1 MLAHP
6 SNSLMLQ
13 QLVCALHDLRPVPVP
28 AMARRPVHC
37 PSHLEPV
44 QLSLVHCSPDRLTP
58 GSMGL
63 APFPFVRVQTV
74 LLPCPPPS
82 RLALTPHIDSPRAV
96 HRPRGPTEG

>member
-13 QLVCALHDLRPVPVP
+13 QLVGALHDLGPVPVR

-44 QLSLVHCSPDRLTP
+44 QLPLVHCSPDRLAP

-63 APFPFVRVQTV
+63 APFPCVRVQTV
-74 LLPCPPPS
+74 LLPCPPSS
-82 RLALTPHIDSPRAV
+82 RQALTPHIDAPRAV
-96 HRPRGPTEG
+96 HRARAPTEG